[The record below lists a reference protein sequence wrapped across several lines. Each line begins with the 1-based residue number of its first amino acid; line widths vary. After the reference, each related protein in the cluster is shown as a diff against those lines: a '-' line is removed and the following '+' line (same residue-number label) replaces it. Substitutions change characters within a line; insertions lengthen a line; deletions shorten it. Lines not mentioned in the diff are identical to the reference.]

1 VLFYGKDQNNMT
13 HIHILVAEDDEN
25 IRMGLVDILESESY
39 RVTQA
44 ADGEKALALFQNNT
58 FDLILLDIMM
68 PEKSGY
74 DVCRDIRTK
83 DPQIPII
90 MLTAKG
96 EEMDKV
102 IGLHSG
108 ADDYITKPFGIHE
121 LLARITAVLRRSGL
135 PAKKKMDASD
145 KGNEDAPHGDIFS
158 FGEYLINAKTFKI
171 TPKPMAKKSLPLTHK
186 ESRPLNHENKPVKD
200 SAEASDSRV
209 KDRQLERE
217 KSQKTSVGIDISERE
232 LRLIQFFHRH
242 PGEVLSRDTLLNE
255 IWGINYLGTTRTL
268 DQHIAK
274 LRKKIEADPSTP
286 KVITTVH
293 GIGYRYSQ

>member
-1 VLFYGKDQNNMT
+1 MT

-44 ADGEKALALFQNNT
+44 ANGEKALELFRKSS

-68 PEKSGY
+68 PVKSGY
-74 DVCRDIRTK
+74 DVCRDIRTT
-83 DPQIPII
+83 DQQVPII

-135 PAKKKMDASD
+135 PGKKKMDAGDKDNNNLSSD
-145 KGNEDAPHGDIFS
+145 AIIP
-158 FGEYLINAKTFKI
+158 FGEYLVNAKTFKLI
-171 TPKPMAKKSLPLTHK
+171 PKALAKESLPPPYK
-186 ESRPLNHENKPVKD
+186 NFPPLAHGNKPRNDIAATSDFKVTDDRSEK
-200 SAEASDSRV
+200 AEKYVA
-209 KDRQLERE
+209 E
-217 KSQKTSVGIDISERE
+217 IDITERE

-286 KVITTVH
+286 KVITTIH

>member
-1 VLFYGKDQNNMT
+1 MT
-13 HIHILVAEDDEN
+13 QIKVLVAEDDMN
-25 IRMGLVDILESESY
+25 IRLGLVDTLESEGY
-39 RVTQA
+39 RVSQA
-44 ADGEKALALFQNNT
+44 KDGKQAMQLFENNS
-58 FDLILLDIMM
+58 FDLVLLDIMM

-74 DVCRDIRTK
+74 DVCRDIRAT
-83 DPQIPII
+83 DPQVPII

-121 LLARITAVLRRSGL
+121 LLARVTAVLRRSGL
-135 PAKKKMDASD
+135 PGKKNMDASD
-145 KGNEDAPHGDIFS
+145 ASNKGNEDTPHEDIFS
-158 FGEYLINAKTFKI
+158 FGDYLINGKTFKI
-171 TPKPMAKKSLPLTHK
+171 TSKPVAM
-186 ESRPLNHENKPVKD
+186 ESMSFTPEKYSPLNHGNKLAEKRPEERDSMVKD
-200 SAEASDSRV
+200 DEL
-209 KDRQLERE
+209 KKK
-217 KSQKTSVGIDISERE
+217 KSQKNFGGIDITERE